1 MPTTRP
7 RHMITETAPVQAVL
21 DELRQLQGEEKIELP
36 DLVIRGAED
45 KIREL
50 RAQSE
55 AARRARAEIAEWI
68 RSGNGPEIDLEA
80 AAEVKYLG
88 LDPNYDDE

>member
-1 MPTTRP
+1 MV
-7 RHMITETAPVQAVL
+7 TETDPVKAAL
-21 DELRQLQGEEKIELP
+21 DELRRLQGGEKIELS

-55 AARRARAEIAEWI
+55 PARRAREDIAEWI
-68 RSGNGPEIDLEA
+68 RGGNGPRVDVA
-80 AAEVKYLG
+80 AAEEVKHLG
-88 LDPNYDDE
+88 LVANYDD

>member
-7 RHMITETAPVQAVL
+7 RHMITETDPVKAAL
-21 DELRQLQGEEKIELP
+21 DELRRLQGGEKVELA

-55 AARRARAEIAEWI
+55 PARQAREDIAEWI
-68 RSGNGPEIDLEA
+68 RCGNGPEVDLA
-80 AAEVKYLG
+80 AAEEVKHLG
-88 LDPNYDDE
+88 LVANYDE

>member
-1 MPTTRP
+1 
-7 RHMITETAPVQAVL
+7 MITETEPVKTVL
-21 DELRQLQGEEKIELP
+21 DELRRLQGGEKVEFG

-45 KIREL
+45 RIREL

-55 AARRARAEIAEWI
+55 SARRAREEIAEWI
-68 RSGNGPEIDLEA
+68 RSGNGPKIDLKA

-88 LDPNYDDE
+88 LEANYEDE